1 MLNPYSFE
9 AGRLVCTAGVAEAM
23 QSSISFSCF
32 VSQSVQLY
40 LNADWGST
48 CPEDWE
54 ANDAAIRNGSQILAV
69 YTSEELSQ
77 TIWIMTE
84 ANRQYTT
91 ILLPE
96 EYRCTNT

>member
-1 MLNPYSFE
+1 MLNPYAFE
-9 AGRLVCTAGVAEAM
+9 SGRLVCTTGIMEAM
-23 QSSISFSCF
+23 QGSIAFSHF

-54 ANDAAIRNGSQILAV
+54 ANDAAIRNGSRILAV

-77 TIWIMTE
+77 TIWIITE
-84 ANRQYTT
+84 ANRHYTT

-96 EYRCTNT
+96 EY